1 MLARSARGEK
11 APGRYLSL
19 LHSWLTAEA
28 TGQAVVHVHVPF
40 FLQNY
45 IVEQKKAWK
54 NALRMPKCDDDRK
67 VVIVVV

>member
-11 APGRYLSL
+11 APALHLGL

-45 IVEQKKAWK
+45 IEQKKAWK